1 MVNIVSNRYSEGD
14 FPMSTLRNISL
25 QFEIGQEILVGKND
39 ERAKITKIEFFEKS
53 GEIRINTTRG
63 PRNVLTFKL
72 LQEQVA

>member
-1 MVNIVSNRYSEGD
+1 
-14 FPMSTLRNISL
+14 MSTLRNISL

>member
-1 MVNIVSNRYSEGD
+1 MVNIISNRYSEGD